1 MLWQDLVLSLGGFF
15 VAATQVPMLRAAEK
29 PPLATSLPLVFIL
42 SAISVALF
50 TLDLKLAALG
60 CVIQGTLWAIMAI
73 TRGRSLRRAA
83 SLAAPIALAELRAT
97 PLERPAS
104 LERAA

>member
-1 MLWQDLVLSLGGFF
+1 MLWQDVVLSLGGFF

-42 SAISVALF
+42 TAISIALF

-60 CVIQGTLWAIMAI
+60 CVIQGTLWAILAVS
-73 TRGRSLRRAA
+73 RRRATRA
-83 SLAAPIALAELRAT
+83 ARVAAAPLAPVAFEDHRG
-97 PLERPAS
+97 PA